1 MELTSK
7 EVIKGSD
14 GVMTC
19 TVTEISSKPTIT
31 WIVNGKE
38 YAKDSTDDKYKVSL
52 LVDGLLNL
60 SNTVQPDF

>member
-19 TVTEISSKPTIT
+19 TVTEISSEPTIT

-38 YAKDSTDDKYKVSL
+38 YIDSTDDKYKVSL
-52 LVDGLLNL
+52 SIERFKSV
-60 SNTVQPDF
+60 